1 MSQQPVIYWLSITCG
16 IWDSFVMASLM
27 NKIDRILRS
36 GERLTAVEVTLR
48 LNAELSY
55 SNSYTISEVVRCLE
69 TMPNLAKSGKEY
81 SYVPSGD
88 TLVE

>member
-1 MSQQPVIYWLSITCG
+1 MIYWLSITCG
-16 IWDSFVMASLM
+16 IWDSFVVASLM

-36 GERLTAVEVTLR
+36 GKRLTAVEITLR
-48 LNAELSY
+48 VNAGLSH

-69 TMPNLAKSGKEY
+69 TMPNPAKSGKEY

-88 TLVE
+88 TPVE